1 MSLEQALIENTATMK
16 QLIAVMASAVE
27 AGGVDAPAGDTNAA
41 AGEAG
46 TTGKRTRRTKAEI
59 EADKAAAAAAAAGT
73 ANVQVALLPGDAP
86 GTRYF
91 DIPASST
98 TYKQAPGMPDCTLPG
113 AIIVSGTE
121 YAAKTE
127 QYAKN
132 AQAAAAASATN
143 AGGQASAAST
153 AAQQSSTTGSVPTI
167 ESITSKL
174 MAIHKRDGNAG
185 VAPILQ
191 KFGVA
196 NVPALATKNL
206 AEVDAAV
213 EAALNPSANLFG

>member
-27 AGGVDAPAGDTNAA
+27 AGGVEAPAGDTNAA
-41 AGEAG
+41 AGETG

-59 EADKAAAAAAAAGT
+59 EADKAAAATGT

-91 DIPASST
+91 DIPASNT

-113 AIIVSGTE
+113 AVIVSGTE

-132 AQAAAAASATN
+132 AQSAAAASATN
-143 AGGQASAAST
+143 VAAQASAAST
-153 AAQQSSTTGSVPTI
+153 AAQPSSNAGSTPTI
-167 ESITSKL
+167 EAITSKL

-206 AEVDAAV
+206 VEVDAAV

>member
-59 EADKAAAAAAAAGT
+59 AADNAAAAGAAGT
-73 ANVQVALLPGDAP
+73 QVALLPGDAA

-91 DIPASST
+91 DSPASNT

-113 AIIVSGTE
+113 AVIVSGTE